1 MVAVFKMKSLIKKKK
16 MKNKIALVLM
26 ALVLFVSCSKE
37 DSTSNTSVD
46 GFSINNNKQATGSS
60 SRDLLSGDTYKS
72 IVIELVYVQ
81 GFEPSATAISNFT
94 SFLNARTNKSG
105 GITVV
110 KRAIASP
117 GKATFT
123 NQEIVAIEDA
133 NRTKY
138 NTANQI
144 AVWALFIDGASASDS
159 GNSFVLGTAYR
170 NTSFVIYEK
179 TIQGL
184 SDSPF
189 EPNRSLFETTVI
201 THEFGHILGLTNL
214 GAPLQSEHEDTAH
227 AKHCNV
233 ESCLMY
239 WSAESGSGVATMLSG
254 GSAPQLDAQCLA
266 DLRANGG
273 K

>member
-1 MVAVFKMKSLIKKKK
+1 MKKGITLLAL
-16 MKNKIALVLM
+16 ALVL
-26 ALVLFVSCSKE
+26 LVSCAKE
-37 DSTSNTSVD
+37 DSANETSAEGNLIS
-46 GFSINNNKQATGSS
+46 NNQKSTGSS
-60 SRDLLSGDTYKS
+60 ANDLLSDAAFKS
-72 IVIELVYVQ
+72 MVVEVVYVQ
-81 GFEPSATAISNFT
+81 GFEPSASAINNFV
-94 SFLNARTNKSG
+94 SFLNARTYKPG

-117 GKATFT
+117 GKSTYT

-138 NTANQI
+138 NSKDQI
-144 AVWALFIDGASASDS
+144 AVWAFFADGASSSNTDTAV
-159 GNSFVLGTAYR
+159 VLGTAYR

-179 TIQGL
+179 TLQSL

-189 EPNRSLFETTVI
+189 EPNRSLLESTVI

-214 GAPLQSEHEDTAH
+214 GTALQSNHEDAEHT
-227 AKHCNV
+227 KHCNV
-233 ESCLMY
+233 ASCLMY
-239 WSAESGSGVATMLSG
+239 YSAESGSGIANMVSG
-254 GSAPQLDAQCLA
+254 GSAPQLDAQCIA